1 MVAAQWAKQ
10 GRTENDGADE
20 KQEIDGYDE
29 EEGEGMA
36 TVKKEKGKE
45 EEWRLWREEE
55 KKRRKGKEM
64 KWVVSNHPKNIREDN
79 QKNYEITNLPLEQI

>member
-1 MVAAQWAKQ
+1 MVAGQRAKQ
-10 GRTENDGADE
+10 GRSENGGADE

-45 EEWRLWREEE
+45 EE
-55 KKRRKGKEM
+55 
-64 KWVVSNHPKNIREDN
+64 
-79 QKNYEITNLPLEQI
+79 